1 MPGGDIWKQ
10 EMSELPY
17 PFPKLAEN
25 YYITNSWD
33 EMYNMSKYYVLEK
46 DSFFYYIIYRV
57 ISGSCKIVGA

>member
-10 EMSELPY
+10 EMSKLSY

-33 EMYNMSKYYVLEK
+33 EFNNITKYYVLEK
-46 DSFFYYIIYRV
+46 DSAFNM
-57 ISGSCKIVGA
+57 

>member
-10 EMSELPY
+10 EMSKLPY

-33 EMYNMSKYYVLEK
+33 EMDNMSKYYVLEK
-46 DSFFYYIIYRV
+46 DSFFYYVVY
-57 ISGSCKIVGA
+57 